1 MFKIAEFHAAQLE
14 LSKRVTALEEM
25 RNDPEL
31 KRELEFDGE
40 LVELLNKYSL
50 SKDKLFA
57 FLSAQYNA
65 KKAADK
71 KSSANQVRGG
81 HVGKMKR
88 WTNPHTNEF
97 VDSGRRDHNVI
108 KGWIEQYGLKAV
120 LTWAK
125 PV

>member
-40 LVELLNKYSL
+40 LVELLGKYSL

-65 KKAADK
+65 KKAAEK
-71 KSSANQVRGG
+71 KSSGAKGKS
-81 HVGKMKR
+81 HVGTMKL
-88 WTNPHTNEF
+88 WSNPFTGESIE
-97 VDSGRRDHNVI
+97 SGRRDHNVI
-108 KGWIEQYGLKAV
+108 KGWIAEHGLKTV

>member
-1 MFKIAEFHAAQLE
+1 MFKIAEFQAAQLE

-31 KRELEFDGE
+31 KRELEFDGALE
-40 LVELLNKYSL
+40 ELLGKYSL
-50 SKDKLFA
+50 SKDKLYA
-57 FLSAQYNA
+57 FLHAQYSA

-71 KSSANQVRGG
+71 KTSSPK
-81 HVGKMKR
+81 GKAHIGTMKL
-88 WTNPHTNEF
+88 WTNPHTGEQLE
-97 VDSGRRDHNVI
+97 SGRRDHKTI
-108 KGWIEQYGLKAV
+108 KGWIEQFGLETV